1 MRDFI
6 KTEPGN
12 GEHTLQNR
20 KTSQYWNLLENIFIV
35 ILAFYPL
42 RHISYGLDLWDTGYN
57 YANFQYMGT
66 EHMDPMWLFSTYLA
80 NAMGHLLTKLPVG
93 NTLMGMNFYTGLFA
107 SVLALLG
114 YFFCTRSLKMPKWI
128 VFLGEMVALSLCWCP
143 TALLYNYMTYVFFL
157 LLCIFLYIG
166 LVKEK
171 RWFLFVAGIFLGLNV
186 LVRFSNLPEAG
197 MIVAVWAYDVI
208 LWLEHRKS
216 EKQDEKYPFW
226 KKIASHTGWC
236 LGGFLATLA
245 MLAVYIQIRY
255 GLDAYFAGIQRLF
268 GMTDTATDYKPTSM
282 IMGMIESYVEN
293 LYWVVRIVVITIG
306 GVAAF
311 TASKWVQGR
320 SRIMKTIWSVG
331 GLLLTVAVYAYQFS
345 HHKFIGMDFFLQV
358 EGVILLLVLLVATL
372 GWIEKC
378 AYILWALVVVA
389 MPAWLYAN
397 HFTSLLF
404 YSYDSMLRPGVLF
417 LMLTMF
423 IAVVRIFHKNSPRQ
437 EKLISGMLILVILL
451 TSLGSNNKVYP
462 SLNNLFLAAP
472 YTLWQSWRFI
482 CHAKTTEVS
491 SWLTRKK
498 IKMDLTINAFP
509 VKCVLIS
516 FLLLSMFQ
524 FAAFGAK
531 FVFAES
537 TGIQDTSGIV
547 ENNEVLRG
555 IKMPAE
561 KAVWLTEISE
571 YVNANELQGKEVIL
585 YGDIP
590 SMSYYLQMPS
600 AFNPWSDLRSYS
612 TATMEQDLA
621 EVASLIGQR
630 ENGKPVIILEA
641 KYADC
646 QETLEEFASAVLEVT
661 PVENASDIG
670 ADREWL
676 TLLEDEKW
684 QSILEFMERFGYHQT
699 FRNEKFAI
707 YQSIL
712 CNGRW

>member
-1 MRDFI
+1 MRNI
-6 KTEPGN
+6 MK
-12 GEHTLQNR
+12 NR
-20 KTSQYWNLLENIFIV
+20 QAEKLARGMNLLENIFIV
-35 ILAFYPL
+35 ILTFYPL

-66 EHMDPMWLFSTYLA
+66 EHMDSMWLFSTYLS
-80 NAMGHLLTKLPVG
+80 NAMGNLLTKLPVG
-93 NTLMGMNFYTGLFA
+93 DTLMGMNFYTGLFA
-107 SVLALLG
+107 SILALVG
-114 YFFCTRSLKMPKWI
+114 YFFCTRCLKMPKGI

-143 TALLYNYMTYVFFL
+143 TALLYNYMTYVCFL

-166 LVKEK
+166 LVREK
-171 RWFLFVAGIFLGLNV
+171 HWFLFIAGIFLGMNV
-186 LVRFSNLPEAG
+186 FVRFSNLPEAA

-216 EKQDEKYPFW
+216 EGKETKYPFW
-226 KKIASHTGWC
+226 KKLLGHTGWC
-236 LGGFLATLA
+236 LAGFLAALA
-245 MLAVYIQIRY
+245 ILFAYIQIRY

-282 IMGMIESYVEN
+282 IMGLIGSYVEN
-293 LYWVVRIVVITIG
+293 LYWVIRIAVITIG
-306 GVAAF
+306 GVVAF

-320 SRIMKTIWSVG
+320 SRTTKTIWTVA
-331 GLLLTVAVYAYQFS
+331 GLLLTVALYAYQFAKQ
-345 HHKFIGMDFFLQV
+345 KFVGMDFFLQV

-372 GWIEKC
+372 GWIEKL
-378 AYILWALVVVA
+378 APILWALVVVA

-397 HFTSLLF
+397 HFTSTMF

-423 IAVVRIFHKNSPRQ
+423 IAVIRIFHRDSPRE

-451 TSLGSNNKVYP
+451 TSLGSNNRVYP

-482 CHAKTTEVS
+482 CHVKMTVVS
-491 SWLTRKK
+491 RQLTRKK
-498 IKMDLTINAFP
+498 INLDLTIEAYP
-509 VKCVLIS
+509 VKCVLIA
-516 FLLLSMFQ
+516 FLAMCFFQ
-524 FAAFGAK
+524 FGMFGAK

-547 ENNEVLRG
+547 ENNEILRG
-555 IKMPAE
+555 IQMPAE
-561 KAVWLTEISE
+561 KALWLTEISE
-571 YVNANELQGKEVIL
+571 YVNQNNLQGKEVIL
-585 YGDIP
+585 YGTIP

-612 TATMEQDLA
+612 AETMKQALA
-621 EVASLIGQR
+621 EVEALITLKGQ
-630 ENGKPVIILEA
+630 EKPVILLENV
-641 KYADC
+641 YA
-646 QETLEEFASAVLEVT
+646 LY
-661 PVENASDIG
+661 VENERGDLGAAQYTGSGDIG
-670 ADREWL
+670 IDAIRQAEMEADV
-676 TLLEDEKW
+676 KW
-684 QSILEFMERFGYHQT
+684 QMLMAFMERFGYSQT

-712 CNGRW
+712 CDGKPYK